1 MEHLPPDTTN
11 CTSTPLQSGKRARPT
26 LQVDIERYAPYLEDA
41 DITDEQKRELIE
53 ALWSIMVSFV
63 DLGFGIEP
71 VQQVVSEILEVPA
84 CEALSVVK
92 SKVKGHKD
100 EFIEACGRAAERD
113 ST

>member
-11 CTSTPLQSGKRARPT
+11 GTSTPLQSGKRARPT

-53 ALWSIMVSFV
+53 ALWSIMISFV

-71 VQQVVSEILEVPA
+71 VQQVVSEILDAPVRDEPP
-84 CEALSVVK
+84 VVK
-92 SKVKGHKD
+92 SKDKGHKD
-100 EFIEACGRAAERD
+100 EFIEACGRAAERE